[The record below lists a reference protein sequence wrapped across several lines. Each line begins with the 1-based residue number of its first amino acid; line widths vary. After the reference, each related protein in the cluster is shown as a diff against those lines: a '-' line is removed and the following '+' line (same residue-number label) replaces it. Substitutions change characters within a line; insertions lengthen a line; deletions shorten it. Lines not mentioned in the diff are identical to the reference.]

1 MEHIRIKHDQ
11 KSKSFLCLRA
21 ACLMAVLMLSAWITG
36 CGKAEKSS
44 TEEPESIA
52 PPVSSEESSTAP
64 QPSSSEPLSSAASSG
79 SDETSAPEGPEED
92 PRAEGYFYDE
102 ALTEALWAAF
112 ATENT
117 NNTDESSLSRTMT
130 EEQLWQLN
138 ETALTWLYENVSD
151 SEAEE
156 LLRMKSFH
164 FSDDA
169 PGTERSMR
177 TAKAAVYL
185 LRGNDPET
193 LHSRILLGN
202 TEPCFYLFLR
212 AYYSETENRTR
223 VYMINGLLW

>member
-1 MEHIRIKHDQ
+1 MIYTITMNPALDYIIETDHFEAGTINRIREEHLYAGGKGINVSMI
-11 KSKSFLCLRA
+11 LRE
-21 ACLMAVLMLSAWITG
+21 LGMD
-36 CGKAEKSS
+36 
-44 TEEPESIA
+44 
-52 PPVSSEESSTAP
+52 STA
-64 QPSSSEPLSSAASSG
+64 LGFAAG
-79 SDETSAPEGPEED
+79 FTGK
-92 PRAEGYFYDE
+92 
-102 ALTEALWAAF
+102 ALTEALRAAF

-130 EEQLWQLN
+130 EEHLWQLN
-138 ETALTWLYENVSD
+138 ETAQTWLYENISD

-156 LLRMKSFH
+156 LLMLKTFH

-169 PGTERSMR
+169 PGTERGMR

-212 AYYSETENRTR
+212 AYYSEAENRTR
-223 VYMINGLLW
+223 VYMINGLVW